1 MSDEDKG
8 FEVVDKRTGAEPEEA
23 PTQAEPTV
31 EATEEVAEEEHEHVH
46 GPGCDHDHD
55 HDEEHDHEHEA
66 PDAYTTITWMIGL
79 LASQA
84 WLAMGLQI
92 NPSTGKIEKDLE
104 QAKVCIDCAMSLSD
118 RISAHLDEASRK
130 ELRGMISDL
139 QVNFV
144 NQSKEG

>member
-8 FEVVDKRTGAEPEEA
+8 FEVVDKRAAGTEPEEA
-23 PTQAEPTV
+23 PTQAEPSA
-31 EATEEVAEEEHEHVH
+31 EATEEAAVQEEHVH
-46 GPGCDHDHD
+46 GPDCDHDH
-55 HDEEHDHEHEA
+55 EHDDEHEHEA
-66 PDAYTTITWMIGL
+66 PDVYTTVTWMIGL
-79 LASQA
+79 LASHA

-92 NPSTGKIEKDLE
+92 NPGTGKIEKDLE
-104 QAKVCIDCAMSLSD
+104 QAKVSIDCAMALSD
-118 RISAHLDEASRK
+118 RISAKLDEASRK